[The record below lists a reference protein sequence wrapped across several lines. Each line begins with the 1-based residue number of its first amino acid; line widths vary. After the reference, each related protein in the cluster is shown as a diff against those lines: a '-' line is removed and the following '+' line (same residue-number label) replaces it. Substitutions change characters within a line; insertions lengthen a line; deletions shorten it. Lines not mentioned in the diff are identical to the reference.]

1 MADNVHAEQKHEH
14 GGAGFAG
21 SFTAGHNPYTTGDLE
36 IDEVSPLNGEGGPV
50 GRPGRTTGET
60 ANTETQDA
68 VSRMLSSSPD
78 KIEARAA
85 ADQSEPEPR

>member
-36 IDEVSPLNGEGGPV
+36 IDEVSPLDGEGGPA

-60 ANTETQDA
+60 GNAETQDA
-68 VSRMLSSSPD
+68 VSRMYGSSRD
-78 KIEARAA
+78 EIEDRAA
-85 ADQSEPEPR
+85 ADQSEPAPR